1 MLAQVVAEPY
11 IESMPVL
18 KSVQSVRNL
27 IVGIYDIITKWNTDS
42 DSVTVSKIISMIAEV
57 DFFDPFMERTFKIIL
72 GKLQKPLNPSVGP
85 KHIHPVE
92 ILANSAL

>member
-1 MLAQVVAEPY
+1 MLAQVVAAPY
-11 IESMPVL
+11 IDSMPE
-18 KSVQSVRNL
+18 SVQSVRNL

-57 DFFDPFMERTFKIIL
+57 HFFDPFMERTFKIIL
-72 GKLQKPLNPSVGP
+72 GKLQKKTLNPSVGP

>member
-11 IESMPVL
+11 IESMPG
-18 KSVQSVRNL
+18 SVQSVRNL

-72 GKLQKPLNPSVGP
+72 GKSQKNVTSFGRPETHSPSG
-85 KHIHPVE
+85 
-92 ILANSAL
+92 NFG

>member
-11 IESMPVL
+11 IESMPG
-18 KSVQSVRNL
+18 SVQSVRNL

-72 GKLQKPLNPSVGP
+72 GKYKFQKSLTPSVGP